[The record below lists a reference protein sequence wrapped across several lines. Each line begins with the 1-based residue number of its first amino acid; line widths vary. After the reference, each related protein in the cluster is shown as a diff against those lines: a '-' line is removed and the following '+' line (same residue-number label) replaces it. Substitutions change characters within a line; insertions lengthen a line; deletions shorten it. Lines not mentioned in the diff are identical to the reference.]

1 MQIQVC
7 TISGRCI
14 DLDVA
19 PDSSVA
25 DLKLQLQEGILENQR
40 LFFSDLELD
49 DSKSLAESGL
59 EEGVVLQLVV
69 QSDITI
75 RVRTLTGRMLSI
87 QVDSNDTVEHLMSRL
102 EAEDSSFN
110 SAVGDC
116 ALMFSGQ
123 RLVSGKISGYG
134 IKEGSELVAIVRHRM
149 Q

>member
-1 MQIQVC
+1 M
-7 TISGRCI
+7 
-14 DLDVA
+14 A

-75 RVRTLTGRMLSI
+75 LVRTLTGRMLSI
-87 QVDSNDTVEHLMSRL
+87 QVD
-102 EAEDSSFN
+102 
-110 SAVGDC
+110 
-116 ALMFSGQ
+116 
-123 RLVSGKISGYG
+123 
-134 IKEGSELVAIVRHRM
+134 
-149 Q
+149 